1 MPTRAKPKSTLQGV
15 QWPVEPFFKAA
26 IPLPPSVNGSY
37 KTNYSSQF
45 YSSDPLKQFKNE
57 AECKLVDQWNNQD
70 WVIIGAIEASKQKI
84 PLFMD
89 MKIYFDTLWRRDCTG
104 VIKAAED
111 AVFNFLRIND
121 NRVVRCNAEKYAD
134 RDNPR
139 VEIMV
144 SVCVERMN
152 DV

>member
-1 MPTRAKPKSTLQGV
+1 
-15 QWPVEPFFKAA
+15 
-26 IPLPPSVNGSY
+26 
-37 KTNYSSQF
+37 
-45 YSSDPLKQFKNE
+45 
-57 AECKLVDQWNNQD
+57 
-70 WVIIGAIEASKQKI
+70 
-84 PLFMD
+84 
-89 MKIYFDTLWRRDCTG
+89 